1 MWGFKSYTDE
11 FYILEIQKEN
21 MKVINHF
28 HTYCRDYFRKTYKKL
43 FQEENLE
50 DDFFQES
57 FVKLWK
63 EIRRCSIFVQ
73 NNKFTRE
80 MLLRGKSVK
89 MQFADISDRY
99 HQK

>member
-50 DDFFQES
+50 DDFFSGVICETVERDPAL
-57 FVKLWK
+57 FYFCTK
-63 EIRRCSIFVQ
+63 
-73 NNKFTRE
+73 
-80 MLLRGKSVK
+80 
-89 MQFADISDRY
+89 
-99 HQK
+99 

>member
-43 FQEENLE
+43 FGKRSGVVL
-50 DDFFQES
+50 FLY
-57 FVKLWK
+57 K
-63 EIRRCSIFVQ
+63 II
-73 NNKFTRE
+73 KFTRE
-80 MLLRGKSVK
+80 MLLER
-89 MQFADISDRY
+89 
-99 HQK
+99 

>member
-50 DDFFQES
+50 DDFFQE
-57 FVKLWK
+57 
-63 EIRRCSIFVQ
+63 
-73 NNKFTRE
+73 
-80 MLLRGKSVK
+80 
-89 MQFADISDRY
+89 
-99 HQK
+99 

>member
-73 NNKFTRE
+73 NNQIYKRNAAGE
-80 MLLRGKSVK
+80 INLSL
-89 MQFADISDRY
+89 I
-99 HQK
+99 HI

>member
-28 HTYCRDYFRKTYKKL
+28 HVFFLNFQDVKLTVEIIFVKTYKKL

-63 EIRRCSIFVQ
+63 EIRRCSIFCT
-73 NNKFTRE
+73 K
-80 MLLRGKSVK
+80 
-89 MQFADISDRY
+89 
-99 HQK
+99 

>member
-11 FYILEIQKEN
+11 FYVLEIQKEN

-57 FVKLWK
+57 FVKLGK
-63 EIRRCSIFVQ
+63 RSGVVLFLYKII
-73 NNKFTRE
+73 KFTRE
-80 MLLRGKSVK
+80 MPLER
-89 MQFADISDRY
+89 
-99 HQK
+99 